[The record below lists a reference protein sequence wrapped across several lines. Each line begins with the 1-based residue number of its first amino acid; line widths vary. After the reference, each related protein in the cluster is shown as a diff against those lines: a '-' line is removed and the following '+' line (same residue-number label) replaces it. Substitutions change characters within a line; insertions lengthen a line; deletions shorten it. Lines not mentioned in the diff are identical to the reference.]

1 MSNNT
6 TAIMIGI
13 IFLFGLFAGGGA
25 VYLFSNGDSTND
37 TEIVDL
43 NSGEE
48 IVEDDSQEDTNQ
60 PDNQS
65 AESDDIDTQSN
76 ITSPPSDSSD
86 DNDNTSNESNE
97 TMDSEET
104 VPLEEQ
110 CLGGHSN

>member
-48 IVEDDSQEDTNQ
+48 IVEDKK
-60 PDNQS
+60 
-65 AESDDIDTQSN
+65 ES
-76 ITSPPSDSSD
+76 
-86 DNDNTSNESNE
+86 
-97 TMDSEET
+97 
-104 VPLEEQ
+104 
-110 CLGGHSN
+110 